1 MLTKAVE
8 SEVPCKCCGNTSVLY
23 DVCDF
28 NKSCLDHNGQ
38 VFPVKGVPI
47 YYHKCRSCGFIFTTA
62 FDDWPLSA
70 FRTHIYNDQYIQVDP
85 DYKALRPNANAKFII
100 SAFKRVKEEIRIVDY
115 GGGDMP
121 RVHLRFS
128 SVAFLPPLRALIS
141 SACALKPSFAEPFTA
156 VFVHFTQASEAVAR
170 KR

>member
-85 DYKALRPNANAKFII
+85 DYKALRPNYNAKFII
-100 SAFKRVKEEIRIVDY
+100 SAFKRVKE
-115 GGGDMP
+115 
-121 RVHLRFS
+121 
-128 SVAFLPPLRALIS
+128 
-141 SACALKPSFAEPFTA
+141 
-156 VFVHFTQASEAVAR
+156 
-170 KR
+170 